1 MIKINGNQLKMEVK
15 AKEKI
20 IMTYYFKTEQEKEYY
35 LKNLELGDE
44 IHSYGKLVQP
54 SSNCN
59 FLSFNYQNYLKSKK
73 IYWLFSIEKFQINK
87 KDNIFYKI
95 KNKMLKRIENSQNQK
110 YLKTLILGENDLE
123 ENVKDTYR
131 LNGTSH
137 LFSISGMHIS
147 LLTTSLLFI
156 LN

>member
-20 IMTYYFKTEQEKEYY
+20 IMIYYFKTEQEKEYY

-59 FLSFNYQNYLKSKK
+59 FLSFNYKNYLKSKK

-95 KNKMLKRIENSQNQK
+95 KNKMLI
-110 YLKTLILGENDLE
+110 YP
-123 ENVKDTYR
+123 
-131 LNGTSH
+131 
-137 LFSISGMHIS
+137 SG
-147 LLTTSLLFI
+147 
-156 LN
+156 